1 MYNNLNRNDQDSMA
15 NRNRIPTLVDTARQ
29 IAREQGVTMDEK
41 QYIAYEIIA
50 CSVLLQLIN
59 DGQDSKSLL
68 YSYLQQSMTD
78 RPEQSTKTSI
88 VNQLKARGAQDQ
100 LLMFL
105 TGPAGAGKSTAMMA
119 ASSFCFEFFLSVG
132 VFWSDTSF
140 LITAYTGSAAS
151 LVGGRTICKAAY
163 LLKKGSLTEEDKR
176 EWKDVMIVIIDEISF
191 MGDDQL
197 QILDQRMKELGD
209 RTKPFRGYSIVFSGD
224 FRQLEPTKTPSNNL
238 LFSRHSSQL
247 WDSSINSIIILDN
260 EH

>member
-1 MYNNLNRNDQDSMA
+1 
-15 NRNRIPTLVDTARQ
+15 
-29 IAREQGVTMDEK
+29 MDEK

-119 ASSFCFEFFLSVG
+119 ASRFCFEFCLSVS

-176 EWKDVMIVIIDEISF
+176 EWRDVMIVIIDEISF

-209 RTKPFRGYSIVFSGD
+209 RTKPYGGYSIVFSGN
-224 FRQLEPTKTPSNNL
+224 FRQLEPTKTPSNKL

-247 WDSSINSIIILDN
+247 WDNSINSIIILDN
-260 EH
+260 EHRFREDPQYGIMLKNMWQKDLSI